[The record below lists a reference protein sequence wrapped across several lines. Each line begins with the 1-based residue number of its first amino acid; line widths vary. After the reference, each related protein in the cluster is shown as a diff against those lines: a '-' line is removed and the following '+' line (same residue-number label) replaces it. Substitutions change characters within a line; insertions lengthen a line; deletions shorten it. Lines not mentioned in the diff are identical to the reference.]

1 MGEQVE
7 GEKGVRDTAARS
19 TGARSTVAWRREHCS
34 LAMANGATKLIAPVV
49 SPVLKGAQRGEGREA
64 VRINSS
70 ILHCKLG
77 LIPVLIRFGEEQG
90 AACKVFDEMCQPNLN
105 LKFCNLFPPFA
116 SYKLIGICDAVE
128 EFIWQVQHHIFD
140 DLKR

>member
-1 MGEQVE
+1 
-7 GEKGVRDTAARS
+7 
-19 TGARSTVAWRREHCS
+19 
-34 LAMANGATKLIAPVV
+34 MANGAAKLACPMC
-49 SPVLKGAQRGEGREA
+49 SLVLGGAQRGEGRGL
-64 VRINSS
+64 VRISSS
-70 ILHCKLG
+70 ISQCKLG

-140 DLKR
+140 DLGG